1 MKAHQASPGRGVCC
15 CFHLLRSLGF
25 AGQGGLHWALAH
37 PSTPQSPW
45 SRHPQCLVQNRAP
58 SFVSITTMHHCSLEG
73 LGFDPN
79 LWHRLLF
86 MATLVSTDL
95 FSPSICSVVF
105 PRDSMV
111 AFHLGDLMVRTGL
124 PRATLCG
131 ILFTF
136 FYISACVI
144 TGRGILKVARCFFQG
159 VSKEQIYFLLC

>member
-1 MKAHQASPGRGVCC
+1 
-15 CFHLLRSLGF
+15 
-25 AGQGGLHWALAH
+25 
-37 PSTPQSPW
+37 
-45 SRHPQCLVQNRAP
+45 
-58 SFVSITTMHHCSLEG
+58 
-73 LGFDPN
+73 
-79 LWHRLLF
+79 

-95 FSPSICSVVF
+95 FSLSICSVVF

-124 PRATLCG
+124 PRATLCR

-144 TGRGILKVARCFFQG
+144 TGRGILKVAQCFFQG